1 MTTVHKTQ
9 IQEFI
14 RKTLSDRV
22 YIISTE
28 KAVFGG
34 NKYLVA
40 VRSFDTSKIHT
51 IVIEVLESEIKVLRG
66 GELIR

>member
-1 MTTVHKTQ
+1 MTKHIER

-28 KAVFGG
+28 KATFGG
-34 NKYLVA
+34 NKYLVV
-40 VRSFDTSKIHT
+40 VRAFDTSKIHT
-51 IVIEVLESEIKVLRG
+51 IVIEVLESEIKVFRG
-66 GELIR
+66 GGLIR